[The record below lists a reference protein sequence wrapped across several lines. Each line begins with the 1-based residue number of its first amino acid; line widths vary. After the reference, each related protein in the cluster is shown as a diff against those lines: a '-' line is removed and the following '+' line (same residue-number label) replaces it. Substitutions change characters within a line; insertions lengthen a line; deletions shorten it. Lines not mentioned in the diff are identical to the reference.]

1 MPKFDWFGLAT
12 TVGSAAI
19 EAGGNVAG
27 KKIEANAK
35 GKGKDERIL
44 AAYKLREKREG
55 LKAEKEAVRSK
66 ERISQL
72 WIIGFLL
79 LLFVI
84 IIAVVIMKNK

>member
-1 MPKFDWFGLAT
+1 MSFDWFGLAT
-12 TVGSAAI
+12 TVSTAAI
-19 EAGGNVAG
+19 AAGGNVAG

-35 GKGKDERIL
+35 GNNQNERIL

-55 LKAEKEAVRSK
+55 LKAEKEGVRSK

-84 IIAVVIMKNK
+84 IISVVIIKNK